1 MFASSLTRSL
11 LGVVALLLSTSLA
24 RAEFGGLRDNGAFF
38 SEPAKAEASRNIG
51 EIGKRFKK
59 DLVIETFQGIPEDFK
74 SGVDLRN
81 RASVNR
87 FFEQWTVRQARQ
99 QGVNGIYILL
109 SKEPAHLQVVVGNE
123 TQNKAFTLQD
133 RDALV
138 ATMLARLRNKQNDE
152 ALLAGVNFVAATM
165 KSHAVAR
172 SGGPAPKRSET
183 ANAESSP
190 WGWVL
195 AAVLGAVAAWVVV
208 GIIRS
213 IFRAGGNTGGA
224 AAAPASGGGR
234 VFQFAPR
241 RHVWRGGRDVAL
253 RSVFGAPWLRRW
265 IRSGAQGRGRCW
277 ILGQGHRLLRLRRQL
292 QRRFGRWRHRWW
304 RFWRRGFLRSPRRA

>member
-109 SKEPAHLQVVVGNE
+109 SKEPAYLQVVVGNE

-172 SGGPAPKRSET
+172 SGGPAPKRSEA

-224 AAAPASGGGR
+224 AAAPASSGGG
-234 VFQFAPR
+234 FFSSLLGGMFGAAAGMWLYDQFSGHHDSGVGSDLER
-241 RHVWRGGRDVAL
+241 RGGDDAG
-253 RSVFGAPWLRRW
+253 F
-265 IRSGAQGRGRCW
+265 SGKDTDYSGSGDSFSDDSGGGD
-277 ILGQGHRLLRLRRQL
+277 IGGGDSGGGD
-292 QRRFGRWRHRWW
+292 F
-304 RFWRRGFLRSPRRA
+304 

>member
-1 MFASSLTRSL
+1 MFTSPLTRSL
-11 LGVVALLLSTSLA
+11 LGVAALLLSTSLA

-38 SEPAKAEASRNIG
+38 SESAKAEASRNIG

-59 DLVIETFQGIPEDFK
+59 DLVIETFQETPDALK
-74 SGVDLRN
+74 PGVEKQD
-81 RASVNR
+81 RATVNR
-87 FFEQWTVRQARQ
+87 LFEQWAMQQARQ
-99 QGVNGIYILL
+99 QKVNGIYVLIT
-109 SKEPAHLQVVVGNE
+109 KVPAHLQVVVGNE
-123 TQNKAFTLQD
+123 TQTRAFTLQD

-165 KSHAVAR
+165 KSHAIAR
-172 SGGPAPKRSET
+172 SGNAAPKKSEA

-213 IFRAGGNTGGA
+213 IFRAGGNAGGA
-224 AAAPASGGGR
+224 AAAPAAGGGGFFSSLLGGMFGAAAGMWLYDQFSGHHDSGLGSDAERRGGDEAGVSGKDTDYSSSGDSFGDDSGGGDI
-234 VFQFAPR
+234 
-241 RHVWRGGRDVAL
+241 GGGD
-253 RSVFGAPWLRRW
+253 
-265 IRSGAQGRGRCW
+265 SGGGD
-277 ILGQGHRLLRLRRQL
+277 
-292 QRRFGRWRHRWW
+292 F
-304 RFWRRGFLRSPRRA
+304 